1 MLNLNA
7 LKKIAP
13 ILLAGAMLFG
23 MSTVSYADTKE
34 QVDNVNIHISYELSN
49 GMTKSDVDVDTE
61 SEGVDNITVS
71 SITNTSYGKKPKV
84 VIKLKADSDFTFKG
98 LSKSDVSLSGDD
110 ASVTKVSA
118 SSSSCTVTVTLP
130 KIGTTD
136 NTSLEVSD
144 VTWSEDENGIV
155 NWEQADDA
163 DKYEVKLMR
172 GSSTRENVTTSS
184 TSYNFRNTI
193 RSNGKGTYTV
203 RVRAIAGTYKG
214 EWTESDE
221 WDIDE
226 DVLNDLGGRT
236 SGGSSSGSSSGSYSG
251 GGAPSG
257 SSSSG
262 GAWLRDANGWWY
274 CNADRSYTTNNWQQI
289 DGYWYYFNEY
299 GYMKTGWLQSPYSG
313 KWYWLSTDSNT
324 YGRML
329 TNQWVDN
336 GRYYVDSNGIWN
348 GQSQ

>member
-1 MLNLNA
+1 MFNLNV
-7 LKKIAP
+7 LKKFAP
-13 ILLAGAMLFG
+13 VLLTGAMLFG
-23 MSTVSYADTKE
+23 MTTVANAATKE
-34 QVDNVNIHISYELSN
+34 TVDSVTLNVSYELSN
-49 GMTKSDVDVDTE
+49 GMTKSDVDIDCE
-61 SEGVDNITVS
+61 SDGVDNAVVS

-84 VIKLKADSDFTFKG
+84 TIKLKADSDYTFKG
-98 LSKSDVSLSGDD
+98 LSKSDVSVSGDD
-110 ASVTKVSA
+110 ASVTKVSP
-118 SSSSCTVTVTLP
+118 SSSSCTVTITLP

-136 NTSLEVSD
+136 DTSLEVSD
-144 VTWSEDENGIV
+144 VTWGEDDNGV
-155 NWEQADDA
+155 VVWEQADDA

-172 GSSTRENVTTSS
+172 GSSTKETVTTNN
-184 TSYNFRNTI
+184 TSYNFRSAI
-193 RSNGKGTYTV
+193 RANGKGTYTV
-203 RVRAIAGTYKG
+203 RVRAIAGSYKG
-214 EWTESDE
+214 DWTESED

-226 DVLNDLGGRT
+226 DILSDLGGKT
-236 SGGSSSGSSSGSYSG
+236 SGGSSSGSGSSSSS

-262 GAWLRDANGWWY
+262 GAWLRDTNGWWY

-289 DGYWYYFNEY
+289 DGYWYFFNEY

-336 GRYYVDSNGIWN
+336 GRYYVDANGIWN
-348 GQSQ
+348 GQTR